1 MDVNQ
6 LLRIGLRGFG
16 KVLLFPFGDWGIDR
30 LVIRKKIALV
40 NHQPL
45 MLEGLIRIFGAG
57 ESFQLTDAILPV
69 RDKIEEALLHNPDLI
84 LFDCGDHHYGIE
96 TIARICKIR
105 PDTKVLVFA
114 SSGSVDFAVRALE
127 AGAAAYVCT
136 TATAEELMGA
146 VQAVV
151 SGETFISPKI
161 ATKVIAS
168 LRAAA
173 IRKRAVRQRRLNFRE
188 EQIADLLLKGKTNR
202 QIAETLGLSEKTI
215 KHYMHNLMQKLNVKN
230 RLELA
235 LAVRTGPAVDAHLVN

>member
-1 MDVNQ
+1 
-6 LLRIGLRGFG
+6 
-16 KVLLFPFGDWGIDR
+16 
-30 LVIRKKIALV
+30 
-40 NHQPL
+40 
-45 MLEGLIRIFGAG
+45 
-57 ESFQLTDAILPV
+57 
-69 RDKIEEALLHNPDLI
+69 
-84 LFDCGDHHYGIE
+84 
-96 TIARICKIR
+96 
-105 PDTKVLVFA
+105 
-114 SSGSVDFAVRALE
+114 
-127 AGAAAYVCT
+127 
-136 TATAEELMGA
+136 
-146 VQAVV
+146 VV